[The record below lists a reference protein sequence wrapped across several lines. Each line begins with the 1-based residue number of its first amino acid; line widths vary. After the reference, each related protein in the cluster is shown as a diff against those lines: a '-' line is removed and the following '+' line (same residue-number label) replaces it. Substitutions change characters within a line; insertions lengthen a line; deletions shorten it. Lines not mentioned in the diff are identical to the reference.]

1 VPKLTHHSDKL
12 VPPAFSLAS
21 VRASSANLSPNQEEQ
36 GFVSARAIPDS
47 TSGAVSL
54 PEKPLLTIVPSRG
67 WVALNLADVWTHR
80 ELLYF
85 LTWRDIKI
93 RYKQTALG
101 AVWAVIQPLF
111 PMLIF
116 TLFFGRLAKM
126 PSDGIPYSVFAY
138 AALLPWTYFA
148 SAVGNSSS
156 SVVGS
161 SNLISRVYFPR
172 LIIPA
177 SAVLAALV
185 DFAIAF
191 LLLGGLMLWHRIP
204 LTASALM
211 LVPLIALVTL
221 LALGFGMLLAGLT
234 VKYRDFRF
242 ALPFLIQVWMFATP
256 VIYPASLVPAK
267 WRWVLA
273 LNPLTGVIEGFRS
286 ALFARQFDWNSLA
299 FSTVF
304 AACLLVYAAYT
315 FRRME
320 RVFADLI

>member
-1 VPKLTHHSDKL
+1 
-12 VPPAFSLAS
+12 
-21 VRASSANLSPNQEEQ
+21 
-36 GFVSARAIPDS
+36 VSAPAISPRGS
-47 TSGAVSL
+47 AISL
-54 PEKPLLTIVPSRG
+54 PEKPLFTIAPSRG
-67 WVALNLADVWTHR
+67 WVALNLADVWAHR

-101 AVWAVIQPLF
+101 ALWAVIQPLF

-148 SAVGNSSS
+148 AAVSNSSG

-161 SNLISRVYFPR
+161 SNLITRVYFPR
-172 LIIPA
+172 MIIPA

-191 LLLGGLMLWHRIP
+191 VLLGCLMVWHRIP
-204 LTASALM
+204 PTFSVLM
-211 LVPLIALVTL
+211 LLPLIVLVTF
-221 LALGFGMLLAGLT
+221 LALAIGMLLAGLT
-234 VKYRDFRF
+234 VRYRDLRY
-242 ALPFLIQVWMFATP
+242 ALPFLIQLWMFATP

-267 WRWVLA
+267 WRWVLE
-273 LNPLTGVIEGFRS
+273 LNPLTGIIEGFRS
-286 ALFARQFDWNSLA
+286 SLFARPFAWGSLA
-299 FSTVF
+299 FSAAFTTV
-304 AACLLVYAAYT
+304 LLIYAAYS
-315 FRRME
+315 FRRQE
-320 RVFADLI
+320 RIFADLI

>member
-1 VPKLTHHSDKL
+1 MSA
-12 VPPAFSLAS
+12 PAI
-21 VRASSANLSPNQEEQ
+21 SPE
-36 GFVSARAIPDS
+36 GTAF
-47 TSGAVSL
+47 SL
-54 PEKPLLTIVPSRG
+54 PEKPLITIAPSRG
-67 WVALNLADVWTHR
+67 WVALNLADVWAHR

-101 AVWAVIQPLF
+101 ALWAVIQPLF

-148 SAVGNSSS
+148 AAVTNSAS

-161 SNLISRVYFPR
+161 SNLITRVYFPR
-172 LIIPA
+172 MIIPA

-191 LLLGGLMLWHRIP
+191 VLLGCLMLWHRIP
-204 LTASALM
+204 PTASIFM
-211 LVPLIALVTL
+211 LLPLIALVTL
-221 LALGFGMLLAGLT
+221 LALAIGMMLAGLT
-234 VKYRDFRF
+234 VKYRDFRY
-242 ALPFLIQVWMFATP
+242 ALPFLIQLWMFATP
-256 VIYPASLVPAK
+256 VIYPASLVPAR

-273 LNPLTGVIEGFRS
+273 LNPLTGIIEGFRS
-286 ALFARQFDWNSLA
+286 SLFARAFDWGALA
-299 FSTVF
+299 FSAVFTTVV
-304 AACLLVYAAYT
+304 LIYAAYS
-315 FRRME
+315 FRRQE

>member
-1 VPKLTHHSDKL
+1 MSASAIAPEGT
-12 VPPAFSLAS
+12 PA
-21 VRASSANLSPNQEEQ
+21 
-36 GFVSARAIPDS
+36 AI
-47 TSGAVSL
+47 SL
-54 PEKPLLTIVPSRG
+54 PEKPLFTIAPSHG
-67 WVALNLADVWTHR
+67 WVALNLADIWAHR

-101 AVWAVIQPLF
+101 ALWAVIQPLF

-126 PSDGIPYSVFAY
+126 PSDGIPYSIFAY
-138 AALLPWTYFA
+138 SALLPWTYFA
-148 SAVGNSSS
+148 AAVSNSSN

-161 SNLISRVYFPR
+161 SNLITRVYFPR
-172 LIIPA
+172 MIIPA

-191 LLLGGLMLWHRIP
+191 VLLGCLMVWHRIP
-204 LTASALM
+204 PTLSVLM
-211 LVPLIALVTL
+211 LLPLIALVTL
-221 LALGFGMLLAGLT
+221 LSLGLGMLLAGLT
-234 VKYRDFRF
+234 VKYRDFRY
-242 ALPFLIQVWMFATP
+242 AMPFLIQLWMFATP

-286 ALFARQFDWNSLA
+286 SLFARPFDWGSLA
-299 FSTVF
+299 FSAVF
-304 AACLLVYAAYT
+304 TIFMLIYAAYS
-315 FRRME
+315 FRRQE
-320 RVFADLI
+320 RIFADLI

>member
-1 VPKLTHHSDKL
+1 
-12 VPPAFSLAS
+12 
-21 VRASSANLSPNQEEQ
+21 
-36 GFVSARAIPDS
+36 VSASAIPSD
-47 TSGAVSL
+47 GASALLL
-54 PEKPLLTIVPSRG
+54 PEQPLITITPSRG
-67 WVALNLADVWTHR
+67 WVALDLADIWAHR

-101 AVWAVIQPLF
+101 AIWAVIQPLF

-116 TLFFGRLAKM
+116 TLFFGRLAKI

-148 SAVGNSSS
+148 SAVGNSST
-156 SVVGS
+156 SVIGS
-161 SNLISRVYFPR
+161 SNLITRVYFPR
-172 LIIPA
+172 MIIPA
-177 SAVLAALV
+177 AAVLAALV

-191 LLLGGLMLWHRIP
+191 VLLGALMIWHHIP
-204 LTASALM
+204 PTASLFM
-211 LVPLIALVTL
+211 LLPLIALVTL
-221 LALGFGMLLAGLT
+221 LSLGFGLLLAGLT
-234 VKYRDFRF
+234 VKYRDLRY
-242 ALPFLIQVWMFATP
+242 ALPFLIQLWMFATP

-286 ALFARQFDWNSLA
+286 ALFARPFEWNSLA
-299 FSTVF
+299 FSVAFAFVMLIF
-304 AACLLVYAAYT
+304 AAYV
-315 FRRME
+315 FRRQE

>member
-1 VPKLTHHSDKL
+1 VSE
-12 VPPAFSLAS
+12 PATIDNTETA
-21 VRASSANLSPNQEEQ
+21 
-36 GFVSARAIPDS
+36 AIP
-47 TSGAVSL
+47 L
-54 PEKPLLTIVPSRG
+54 PEKPLQTITPSHG
-67 WVALNLADVWTHR
+67 WVALNLSDVWSHR

-138 AALLPWTYFA
+138 SALLPWTYFA
-148 SAVGNSSS
+148 AAIGNSSS
-156 SVVGS
+156 SIIGS
-161 SNLISRVYFPR
+161 SNLITRVYFPR
-172 LIIPA
+172 MIIPGA
-177 SAVLAALV
+177 AVLAALV

-191 LLLGGLMLWHRIP
+191 ALLACLMIWHRIP
-204 LTASALM
+204 PTASLLM
-211 LVPLIALVTL
+211 LVPLVALVTV

-234 VKYRDFRF
+234 VKYRDLRY
-242 ALPFLIQVWMFATP
+242 ALPFAIQIWMFATP
-256 VIYPASLVPAK
+256 VIYPVSLVPAK
-267 WRWVLA
+267 WRWLMA

-286 ALFARQFDWNSLA
+286 SLFARPFDWGSVG
-299 FSTVF
+299 FSAIF
-304 AACLLVYAAYT
+304 SILLLVYAAYS
-315 FRRME
+315 FRRQE

>member
-1 VPKLTHHSDKL
+1 VSEQATINR
-12 VPPAFSLAS
+12 AANAS
-21 VRASSANLSPNQEEQ
+21 AVL
-36 GFVSARAIPDS
+36 PD
-47 TSGAVSL
+47 
-54 PEKPLLTIVPSRG
+54 KPLLTIAPTRG
-67 WVALNLADVWTHR
+67 WVALDLSDLWAHR

-101 AVWAVIQPLF
+101 AIWAVIQPLF

-148 SAVGNSSS
+148 AAIGNSSS

-161 SNLISRVYFPR
+161 ANLITRVYFPR
-172 LIIPA
+172 MIIPGA
-177 SAVLAALV
+177 AVLASLL

-191 LLLGGLMLWHRIP
+191 ALLALLMIWHRIP
-204 LTASALM
+204 PGLSLLM
-211 LVPLIALVTL
+211 LAPLIVLVTV

-234 VKYRDFRF
+234 VRYRDLRY
-242 ALPFLIQVWMFATP
+242 ALPFAVQIWMFATP
-256 VIYPASLVPAK
+256 VIYPVSLVPAK
-267 WRWVLA
+267 WRWVMS

-286 ALFARQFDWNSLA
+286 SLFGRPFDWLSLGFSAA
-299 FSTVF
+299 FAGS
-304 AACLLVYAAYT
+304 LLIYAAYS
-315 FRRME
+315 FRSQE